1 MAGDDEDRIWAL
13 IAGSARRRGSPV
25 SVQDVCVAGVEAV
38 AVSGAGVSLVV
49 HERLEPAHLA
59 GRLGRELLEAE
70 LATGD
75 GPCVE
80 AVWGSGPVLVPDMA
94 ACEGRWPAFSEVAR
108 VGAVFAYPL
117 VMGAVKVGVLVLCRD
132 RPGELA
138 PREQGDA
145 LILAGAALTL
155 LLGGRGRMSG
165 HRMPP
170 AASPALGVE
179 IYQAAGMVSAQLDI
193 SVEEALLRLRAYAF
207 THDEPLS
214 RVARRVVLRRLRFS
228 PDPSGR

>member
-1 MAGDDEDRIWAL
+1 MAGDDEARIWAL
-13 IAGSARRRGSPV
+13 IAGSARRRGSPM
-25 SVQDVCVAGVEAV
+25 SVQDVCAASVEAV
-38 AVSGAGVSLVV
+38 AVSGAGVSLVS
-49 HERLEPAHLA
+49 HERLEPTHLA

-70 LATGD
+70 LTTGD

-108 VGAVFAYPL
+108 VGAVFAFPL
-117 VMGAVKVGVLVLCRD
+117 VMGVVKVGVLVLCRD

-138 PREQGDA
+138 AREQADA

-155 LLGGRGRMSG
+155 LLDGRGSMSG
-165 HRMPP
+165 HGVLP
-170 AASPALGVE
+170 AASLALGVE
-179 IYQAAGMVSAQLDI
+179 IYQAAGMVSVQLDTT
-193 SVEEALLRLRAYAF
+193 VEEALLRLRAYAF
-207 THDEPLS
+207 THDEPLT
-214 RVARRVVLRRLRFS
+214 RVARRVVQRRLRFS